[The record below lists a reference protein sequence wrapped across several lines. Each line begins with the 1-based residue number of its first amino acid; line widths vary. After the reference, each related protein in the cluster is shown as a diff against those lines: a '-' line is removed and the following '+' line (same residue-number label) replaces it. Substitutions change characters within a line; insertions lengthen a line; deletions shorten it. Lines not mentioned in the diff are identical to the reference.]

1 MTGYTQS
8 EIDSIAV
15 WLKAGDS
22 ASKAAGKLSGMR
34 GRAVSRNAII
44 GIVHRDKT
52 LCGIGFA
59 NATKG
64 RNRPSKQGLAPAEVR
79 PRPDAKPRA
88 KPARGST
95 KHPAPYQLPGRLFIA
110 AIEEIDREGEAFR
123 HKSPATCRPPK
134 IRQAHFAAMRF
145 VDCLPDRCRAPLT
158 FDLEE
163 KPGPDMLCCGF
174 LMELGK
180 PYCAYHEVR
189 LTNREHNFLA
199 EAA

>member
-22 ASKAAGKLSGMR
+22 ASKAAGKLSAMR

-44 GIVHRDKT
+44 GIVHRHKT
-52 LCGIGFA
+52 LSGIGFA
-59 NATKG
+59 NAKKG
-64 RNRPSKQGLAPAEVR
+64 RTRPSKQGLAPAEVR
-79 PRPDAKPRA
+79 PMPGPKPKA
-88 KPARGST
+88 KPARAST

-110 AIEEIDREGEAFR
+110 AIEEIDREGETFR
-123 HKSPATCRPPK
+123 FKSPATSRPPTL
-134 IRQAHFAAMRF
+134 RQAHFAAMRF
-145 VDCLPDRCRAPLT
+145 VDCLPDRCRAPLSS
-158 FDLEE
+158 DLEE
-163 KPGPDMLCCGF
+163 KPGPDMLSCGF
-174 LMELGK
+174 LAESGK